1 MSYKFIRKTQWTILH
16 AGIGKHDC
24 ILFRCAAD
32 QTHVA
37 QCALIA
43 KKSER
48 PRWGDLRFVR
58 VSGEIKIETLQADR
72 ARKVDGV
79 GDRILIRRIN
89 SKEFVGFSDLNR
101 LTNLPVHSLA
111 ALAFDPDA
119 MNRVK
124 KWLSAA
130 VEYRQ
135 FELIELDDRVVDAG
149 AHQCR

>member
-1 MSYKFIRKTQWTILH
+1 MSNEFVRKTQWTILH

-24 ILFRCAAD
+24 ILFRGAAD

-43 KKSER
+43 EKSER
-48 PRWGDLRFVR
+48 PRWGDLRFVP
-58 VSGEIKIETLQADR
+58 VSCEIKIETLQADR

-79 GDRILIRRIN
+79 GNRILICRID
-89 SKEFVGFSDLNR
+89 SKELVSLSNLNR
-101 LTNLPVHSLA
+101 LANLPVHSLA

-124 KWLSAA
+124 KRLSAA

-149 AHQCR
+149 AHQC